1 MTVTIKPIHLVA
13 AAFVLGSVLSAA
25 VVFLAFGGSGSDSG
39 KASQPAASDHG
50 PALPP
55 AAPTDQPPAPSPVP
69 ATQVPPTATPVPPTE
84 APAPPAAPSPAP
96 QPPAPPPPSPT
107 AAAAALGCAVS
118 IPIFD
123 GTLTVGRPATATAR
137 FACDGAPV
145 SGTPMVFSVSSD
157 LGQQAYCSA
166 STSSSGA
173 ASCQVVVPDADE
185 WLYLEVCIDY
195 RGRVYC
201 ADATF
206 Y

>member
-1 MTVTIKPIHLVA
+1 MTITLKPIHLIA
-13 AAFVLGSVLSAA
+13 AAFLLGSVLST
-25 VVFLAFGGSGSDSG
+25 VLVFLVLGGGNGDG
-39 KASQPAASDHG
+39 QKASPSEPSTSDHR

-69 ATQVPPTATPVPPTE
+69 PTEVPPTAAPVAPTE
-84 APAPPAAPSPAP
+84 APTK
-96 QPPAPPPPSPT
+96 PPAPPPPPPPPT
-107 AAAAALGCAVS
+107 PAAAPVAIGCSVS

-137 FACDGAPV
+137 FTCDGAPV

-157 LGQQAYCSA
+157 LGLQAYCSA
-166 STSSSGA
+166 STSSSGS

>member
-1 MTVTIKPIHLVA
+1 
-13 AAFVLGSVLSAA
+13 
-25 VVFLAFGGSGSDSG
+25 
-39 KASQPAASDHG
+39 
-50 PALPP
+50 
-55 AAPTDQPPAPSPVP
+55 
-69 ATQVPPTATPVPPTE
+69 
-84 APAPPAAPSPAP
+84 
-96 QPPAPPPPSPT
+96 
-107 AAAAALGCAVS
+107 VS

-137 FACDGAPV
+137 FTCDGAPV

-157 LGQQAYCSA
+157 LGLQAYCSA
-166 STSSSGA
+166 STSSSGS